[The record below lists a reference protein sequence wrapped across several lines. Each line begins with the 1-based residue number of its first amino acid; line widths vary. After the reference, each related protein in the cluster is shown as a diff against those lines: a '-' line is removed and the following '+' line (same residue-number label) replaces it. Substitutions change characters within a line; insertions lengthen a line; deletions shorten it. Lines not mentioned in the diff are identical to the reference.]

1 MFDFLREVRDN
12 VAADLTIAIH
22 GLKHTPAKDKVQS
35 VADIEFDEN
44 KDYLNAMGY
53 KYGNIYPTMMKKI
66 ITNNLQHLD
75 PEVIAAKLNI
85 SLYTPER
92 IRDILEAY
100 RIMNFLKEKGYSADE
115 AGVIMQAVNIYEAN
129 KEKPL
134 REVCKLAKCTM
145 KMLDVAIMV
154 VANFKDSEA
163 MNKQQHIFRDITEH
177 KDFGKKNPVDIGVEC
192 GYSEE
197 EVIELIRSLEQET
210 KENE

>member
-1 MFDFLREVRDN
+1 MLREK
-12 VAADLTIAIH
+12 
-22 GLKHTPAKDKVQS
+22 LKAY
-35 VADIEFDEN
+35 IEFDEN

-129 KEKPL
+129 KEMIL
-134 REVCKLAKCTM
+134 CQDLVQV
-145 KMLDVAIMV
+145 KMR
-154 VANFKDSEA
+154 FS
-163 MNKQQHIFRDITEH
+163 
-177 KDFGKKNPVDIGVEC
+177 
-192 GYSEE
+192 S
-197 EVIELIRSLEQET
+197 S
-210 KENE
+210 